1 MTNSTLEEKEKELIT
16 LNAKI
21 FALRQKL
28 TILEEERRVIKQ
40 EYEKLDRRAALTDGR
55 FRQVRATTTKT
66 TKPKEVKEVHPKD
79 MTLEQIHEL
88 AKKLGVNLER

>member
-1 MTNSTLEEKEKELIT
+1 MTNSTIEEKEKELIT

-21 FALRQKL
+21 FALKQKL
-28 TILEEERRVIKQ
+28 TILEEERRVVKQ
-40 EYEKLDRRAALTDGR
+40 DYEKLDRRAAMTDGR
-55 FRQVRATTTKT
+55 FRCVKATTTKT
-66 TKPKEVKEVHPKD
+66 IKPKEVKEPKD